1 MLKSKK
7 LWWALCIGTG
17 LLAAVLLVSHTYN
30 DIVITTRH
38 GINFWNILLDG
49 KLLDFYKVNVLPSGN
64 QFYNAAQAG
73 LHPSLTLMLT
83 NREDYSGEK
92 VVEFE
97 GKDYNVIRVD
107 WTAQRDSISLICEE
121 RVHNG

>member
-1 MLKSKK
+1 MIKSKK

-64 QFYNAAQAG
+64 QF
-73 LHPSLTLMLT
+73 
-83 NREDYSGEK
+83 
-92 VVEFE
+92 
-97 GKDYNVIRVD
+97 
-107 WTAQRDSISLICEE
+107 
-121 RVHNG
+121 